1 MIENIY
7 LDMDG
12 VLCDFA
18 NEAAEKKY
26 LNLKTRKVNWRLLNT
41 EGEKFWENLKWID
54 EGKKLYKYL
63 YKYCLGHDINLC
75 ILSSIGNEK
84 GRNGKKTWIK
94 NNLKIN
100 PLNIYFVV
108 HGADK
113 AKYAVENS
121 VLIDDYGKNVD
132 IFIRSGGNAIK
143 FKNDAKEV
151 INKLEEILTEDY

>member
-26 LNLKTRKVNWRLLNT
+26 LNLKTRKVNWQLLNT

-63 YKYCLGHDINLC
+63 YKYCLSHDINLC
-75 ILSSIGNEK
+75 ILSSIENEK

-94 NNLKIN
+94 NNLKI
-100 PLNIYFVV
+100 
-108 HGADK
+108 A
-113 AKYAVENS
+113 
-121 VLIDDYGKNVD
+121 
-132 IFIRSGGNAIK
+132 
-143 FKNDAKEV
+143 
-151 INKLEEILTEDY
+151 